1 MNLTC
6 NYRDVLHLVLPL
18 SLSFSRSCSLN
29 ISVSEK
35 REKRKRRSSRDCKS
49 STFQACTPTNKASL
63 MAFRNALG
71 SAKNPILTSP
81 DIILCTVQSSQVGY
95 MAIEGVKTSELL

>member
-6 NYRDVLHLVLPL
+6 NYRDVLHLVPAL
-18 SLSFSRSCSLN
+18 SLSRSCSLC

-35 REKRKRRSSRDCKS
+35 REKRKWKRSPRDCKW

-63 MAFRNALG
+63 MALRNALG
-71 SAKNPILTSP
+71 SAKNPLLVCPYILALHSLAVLKLV
-81 DIILCTVQSSQVGY
+81 IW
-95 MAIEGVKTSELL
+95 LLRE